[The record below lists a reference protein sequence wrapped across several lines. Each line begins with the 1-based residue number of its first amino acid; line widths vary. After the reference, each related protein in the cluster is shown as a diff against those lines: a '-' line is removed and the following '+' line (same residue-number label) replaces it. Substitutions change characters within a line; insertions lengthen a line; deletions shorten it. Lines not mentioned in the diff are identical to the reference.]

1 MSKTTFS
8 KKFNFWGPFLI
19 FGGKTATWKTSA
31 WSTVNYLV
39 YTCICKDQSDV
50 LWKKKLKLKHLL
62 FSYVERVCWK
72 DLCYYLSFDY
82 LLMFLTSLLCKL
94 FLILVVIKNGW
105 HVLSFMDCCR
115 VVIFPKHFQQ
125 ILVSCTVWVI
135 LQLQGFCMVPTDI
148 EQVKVNKGNYYKA
161 G

>member
-50 LWKKKLKLKHLL
+50 LWKKKIEIKTPTVQLRRTCLL
-62 FSYVERVCWK
+62 EGS
-72 DLCYYLSFDY
+72 LLLSFFWLSSDVPHESP
-82 LLMFLTSLLCKL
+82 LQ
-94 FLILVVIKNGW
+94 VVSDPRCDK
-105 HVLSFMDCCR
+105 
-115 VVIFPKHFQQ
+115 K
-125 ILVSCTVWVI
+125 
-135 LQLQGFCMVPTDI
+135 
-148 EQVKVNKGNYYKA
+148 
-161 G
+161 